1 MTQQQVQQVVA
12 VLGRGVVDPD
22 EPVVSADD
30 LGFTRGDGVFD
41 ATRVVIDGSGR
52 RVDNLEA
59 HLARFARSI
68 HLLEGA
74 VPDLDGWRA
83 LIDQAVAAC
92 PFSGEITLK
101 IMWTRGR
108 ESTVTQPLG
117 VLTLTP
123 MTAAAIAQRAGV
135 RVAALQRGLASD
147 AFTDVPWLLGGAKTL
162 SYAVNV
168 AAKREAAR
176 RGADDVLFVSSDGY
190 CLEGPTSA
198 LVAAFGRRLVTTPRG
213 ATGILAS
220 ITQEI
225 AFDAARAAGWDTSD
239 ELLRPE
245 QLFEADGA
253 WLLSSVRGAAPIL
266 ELDRRPLPQNAAL
279 TSQIVAW
286 TGF

>member
-83 LIDQAVAAC
+83 LIEQAVAAC

-198 LVAAFGRRLVTTPRG
+198 LVAAFGRRLVATPRG

-239 ELLRPE
+239 ELLRPD

-266 ELDRRPLPQNAAL
+266 ELDRRPLAQNAAL

>member
-1 MTQQQVQQVVA
+1 MTQQVQQVVA
-12 VLGRGVVDPD
+12 VLGRGVVDPG

-41 ATRVVIDGSGR
+41 ATRVVIDGTGR
-52 RVDNLEA
+52 RIDNLDA

-68 HLLEGA
+68 HLLEGE
-74 VPDLDGWRA
+74 VPDLDQWRA
-83 LIDQAVAAC
+83 LIGQAVAAC
-92 PFSGEITLK
+92 PFSGELTLK

-108 ESTVTQPLG
+108 ESVVTQPFG

-135 RVAALQRGLASD
+135 RVAGLSRGMPAD
-147 AFTDVPWLLGGAKTL
+147 AFADAPWLLGGAKTL
-162 SYAVNV
+162 SYVVNV
-168 AAKREAAR
+168 GAKREAAR
-176 RGADDVLFVSSDGY
+176 RGADDVLFLSSDGY
-190 CLEGPTSA
+190 CLEGPTSS

-213 ATGILAS
+213 ATGILGS

-225 AFDAARAAGWDTSD
+225 AFDAARAAGFETAD

-245 QLFEADGA
+245 QLFEADGV

-266 ELDRRPLPQNAAL
+266 ELDRRPLPQSPEL
-279 TSQIVAW
+279 TAQIVGW